1 MYVGKAKSL
10 KKRVSSYF
18 TNLNLLSP
26 KTKILI
32 SKIKKI
38 KTISV
43 ASEIEA
49 LLLEANYIKKYKP
62 KYNVRLTDGKA
73 YPLIRI
79 TVDKY
84 PKVLI
89 ARKAQDKKSIYF
101 GPFPNAQALRL
112 VLKTVRKIFP
122 FQSTINHQKK
132 LCLYYH
138 LGLCP
143 CPEVVGNKEYRSNI
157 NHLITFLNGKTKKV
171 VKDLKKERDN
181 LSKLEEFE
189 KAALIQKKLDAIKLI
204 TNPAYNQFDHKVNPN
219 LTQDTLDNQLSSLR
233 CLLSQNGIHAEKL
246 ERIECYDISN
256 IQGKSATGSMV
267 VFINGDKDS
276 SLYRRFKIKNFYPVP
291 NDFAMIKE
299 VIGRRLNH
307 KEWPMPD
314 LIIVDGG
321 KGQVSSAL
329 MALKEKGMQIPV
341 IGLAKREETIII
353 PLSLNRHSGKR
364 GTSASRVSFN
374 YTERRDS
381 GVVNAPQN
389 DDRASFVEIF
399 LPKDS
404 PVLHLTQRIRDE
416 AHRFAI
422 FYHRKLRSNILYK

>member
-10 KKRVSSYF
+10 KKRVGSYF

-49 LLLEANYIKKYKP
+49 LLLEAAYIKKYKP

-89 ARKAQDKKSIYF
+89 VRKANDKKSIYF
-101 GPFPNAQALRL
+101 GPFPNAQALRQ

-122 FQSTINHQKK
+122 FQSSINHQKK

-143 CPEVVGNKEYRSNI
+143 CPGVVDNKEYRSNI

-189 KAALIQKKLDAIKLI
+189 KAALIQRKIDSIELI
-204 TNPAYNQFDHKVNPN
+204 TNPAYNQFDYKVNPS
-219 LTQDTLDNQLSSLR
+219 LTEDLLKNQLQKLQE
-233 CLLSQNGIHAEKL
+233 CLNQNSVKVKRLG
-246 ERIECYDISN
+246 RIECYDISN
-256 IQGKSATGSMV
+256 IQGKSATGSMA

-276 SLYRRFKIKNFYPVP
+276 SLYRRFKIKNFYPAP

-299 VIGRRLNH
+299 VISRRLSH
-307 KEWPMPD
+307 KEWPMPN

-329 MALKEKGMQIPV
+329 KALKEKDMQIPV
-341 IGLAKREETIII
+341 IGLAKKQETII
-353 PLSLNRHSGKR
+353 
-364 GTSASRVSFN
+364 TSDFKEAILP
-374 YTERRDS
+374 RDS
-381 GVVNAPQN
+381 EALKLVM
-389 DDRASFVEIF
+389 
-399 LPKDS
+399 
-404 PVLHLTQRIRDE
+404 RIRDE

-422 FYHRKLRSNILYK
+422 SYHRKLRSKLITDT